1 MGNNNGRSMAVLYD
15 VEHVTTYKYAA
26 PVTFGM
32 HRAMFLPRSGP
43 YGHILSYSATTN
55 LASRTRWIIDALS
68 NVVTVIDIDEP
79 GRELTFAFRMRG
91 IHYGVAEAEAF
102 PVEARAEA
110 IPVQYTPDEW
120 NDLIAYLRPHAEDPD
135 GSVASWAKSFMAG
148 EDNSS
153 VDVIRRMLDTI
164 GATFTYHAREAEGT
178 QSPAETLRTRSGT
191 CRDYAWLMIE
201 ALRRIGFA
209 CRFITGYIYD
219 AALDTGAGS
228 GTIGSGA
235 THAWVQ
241 VYLPGAG
248 WLHYDPTNR
257 ITGGL
262 DLIPVAIARHP
273 GQAVPLQGSWFGS
286 AGDFQGM
293 SVKVAIRRLKTLSAD
308 AEALWRSVTS

>member
-1 MGNNNGRSMAVLYD
+1 MPVLYD
-15 VEHVTTYKYAA
+15 VEHVTTYKYSTA
-26 PVTFGM
+26 VSFGT

-43 YGHILSYSATTN
+43 YGRILSYSATTN
-55 LASRTRWIIDALS
+55 LASRVRWIIDALS

-79 GRELTFAFRMRG
+79 GAELAFAFRLQG

-110 IPVQYTPDEW
+110 VPVQYTPDEW
-120 NDLIAYLRPHAEDPD
+120 NDLSGYLRPHAEDAD
-135 GSVASWAKSFMAG
+135 GTVASWAKSFIVG
-148 EDNSS
+148 ERHRTM
-153 VDVIRRMLDTI
+153 DVIGRMVDTI
-164 GATFTYHAREAEGT
+164 GATFSYRAREAEGT
-178 QSPAETLRTRSGT
+178 QTPSETLRTRSGT

-209 CRFITGYIYD
+209 CRFITGYLYD
-219 AALDTGAGS
+219 ASLDGRGSSGIVGA
-228 GTIGSGA
+228 GA

-257 ITGGL
+257 LSGGL

-273 GQAVPLQGSWFGS
+273 GQAIPLRGSWFGS
-286 AGDFQGM
+286 ADDFRGM
-293 SVKVAIRRLKTLSAD
+293 SVSVAIRRLKTLSAD
-308 AEALWRSVTS
+308 VESQLV

>member
-1 MGNNNGRSMAVLYD
+1 MAVLYD
-15 VEHVTTYKYAA
+15 VEHVTTYRYAK
-26 PVTFGM
+26 PVTFGA
-32 HRAMFLPRSGP
+32 HKAMFLPRSGP
-43 YGHILSYSATTN
+43 YGRILSYSATTN

-79 GRELTFAFRMRG
+79 GRDLTFTFRMRG
-91 IHYGVAEAEAF
+91 IHYGVADAEAF
-102 PVEARAEA
+102 PVEARAAA

-120 NDLIAYLRPHAEDPD
+120 NDLSAYLRPHAEDPD
-135 GSVASWAKSFMAG
+135 GSVASWAKAFMAG
-148 EDNSS
+148 EEQSS
-153 VDVIRRMLDTI
+153 LDVIKRMLDTI
-164 GATFTYHAREAEGT
+164 GATFTYQAREAEGT
-178 QSPAETLRTRSGT
+178 QSPGETLRTRSGT

-219 AALDTGAGS
+219 SALDTGSAS
-228 GTIGSGA
+228 ATVGSGA

-262 DLIPVAIARHP
+262 DLIPVALARHP

-293 SVKVAIRRLKTLSAD
+293 SVKVAIRRLKTLPD
-308 AEALWRSVTS
+308 NLEMP